1 LSDGL
6 HFVRR
11 IRTSPYFNRVR
22 DHGVSGY
29 SVYNH
34 MILPKSFG
42 MSAEEAYWHLNE
54 HVQIWDVSVERQVEV
69 KGPDAAKLVQWLTPR
84 DLRQAI
90 AGKCYYI
97 PVVDANGGMLNDPVL
112 IKIAD
117 DHFWLSVADSDL
129 LLYVKGLAIGAGFDV
144 TVTEP
149 DVNPLAIQGPK
160 AEAVMRDLFGEAI
173 TKLKF
178 FNFDYVELFGTRQLV
193 TRSGFSAKAGFEIF
207 LNESSLAE
215 PLWDLVWEAGQPYN
229 MLPGGPN
236 LIDRMEA
243 GLLGYGNEMTAEN
256 NPLEMGY
263 GKFCT
268 LDGSI
273 DCIGLSA
280 LQRIDTDG
288 AARMIRGIR
297 FDGSP
302 CPPCYVPWPVSVGS
316 QQVGQ
321 ITSAAFSPRLNIN
334 IGMSLIDRG
343 FWDAGQAVTIHL
355 PDATMRQGT
364 VCHLPFATNTD

>member
-1 LSDGL
+1 MSDGL

-22 DHGVSGY
+22 DQGVTGY

-42 MSAEEAYWHLNE
+42 MDVEEAYWHLNE
-54 HVQIWDVSVERQVEV
+54 YVQIWDVSVERQVEV
-69 KGPDAAKLVQWLTPR
+69 KGPDAARLVQWITPR
-84 DLRQAI
+84 DLRQAV

-97 PVVDANGGMLNDPVL
+97 PVVDAKGGMLNDPVL
-112 IKIAD
+112 IKIAE
-117 DHFWLSVADSDL
+117 DHYWLSAADSDL

-144 TVTEP
+144 SVEEP

-160 AEAVMRDLFGEAI
+160 ADAVMRDLFGETI
-173 TKLKF
+173 TQLKF
-178 FNFDYVELFGTRQLV
+178 FHFDYVDLFGTRQLV

-207 LNESSLAE
+207 LNDSSLAE
-215 PLWDLVWEAGQPYN
+215 QLWDLVWEAGQPYN
-229 MLPGGPN
+229 MQPGGPN

-263 GKFCT
+263 ERFCS

-273 DCIGLSA
+273 DCVGLSA
-280 LQRIDTDG
+280 LQKISADG
-288 AARMIRGIR
+288 PARKICGIR
-297 FDGSP
+297 FDGP
-302 CPPCYVPWPVSVGS
+302 ACPPCYVPWPVRVGD

-321 ITSAAFSPRLNIN
+321 ITSAVFSPRLNTN
-334 IGMSLIDRG
+334 IGMSLVDRG
-343 FWDAGQAVTIHL
+343 SWDAGQTVSIYM
-355 PDATMRQGT
+355 PDNKVRQGT
-364 VCHLPFATNTD
+364 VCVLPFTNATD